1 MLTSIETYR
10 NVNTAGE
17 DQSVTESP
25 ADIEL
30 PRFSRQIDI
39 TGLGKTGEQPMERP
53 PIGVLRP
60 LAGILNT
67 AVRQDQSRGT
77 IPQLAYLT
85 LAPLVTRELT
95 TTDER
100 DEQAGRS
107 GPDTGEPTGADER
120 ADEPRVRDVLQNEDW
135 ERSASEPT
143 TADEARRDADRSG
156 SELATL
162 ERTVLDTQSEPP
174 ATEPGGSS
182 PMDRTGWRSEN
193 TRDDALGLMEPPK
206 TVVDRSD
213 PDLDATDTSGEV
225 TVLSEGGLVPD
236 TGGGSVAAGQ
246 SGAATPTMTLV
257 DEHGIGRGGTR
268 SDTGDSSFV
277 GDAGP
282 GARDAARAG
291 AGPDLTVK
299 RTVRSAQT
307 PETTDP
313 GDSDTAS
320 PGSLRPGQRAGV
332 PSTRGE
338 SSAARTVI
346 AEDGSVNHRVLDRLY
361 QELARKRQIERSREG
376 R

>member
-1 MLTSIETYR
+1 MRKER
-10 NVNTAGE
+10 
-17 DQSVTESP
+17 
-25 ADIEL
+25 
-30 PRFSRQIDI
+30 SRH
-39 TGLGKTGEQPMERP
+39 
-53 PIGVLRP
+53 
-60 LAGILNT
+60 A
-67 AVRQDQSRGT
+67 

-100 DEQAGRS
+100 DEQAGRTGS
-107 GPDTGEPTGADER
+107 DTGEPTR
-120 ADEPRVRDVLQNEDW
+120 ADEG
-135 ERSASEPT
+135 
-143 TADEARRDADRSG
+143 ADEARMDADHGGPGPSG
-156 SELATL
+156 SELTTL
-162 ERTVLDTQSEPP
+162 ERTVRDTQSVPP
-174 ATEPGGSS
+174 ATGSGGSS
-182 PMDRTGWRSEN
+182 PADRTGWQSEN
-193 TRDDALGLMEPPK
+193 TWDDALVITESPK
-206 TVVDRSD
+206 AVVDRSD
-213 PDLDATDTSGEV
+213 PDLDATDTGGEV
-225 TVLSEGGLVPD
+225 TVPSEGGLVPD

-313 GDSDTAS
+313 RDSDTAS